1 MPEDT
6 QKNWNRTSWFLTT
19 VIMDSGHCNI
29 LLADNDFNENMI
41 IIKTCFALLSH
52 DMVQNN
58 FTNIQ
63 LKIENLVNS
72 VNCQIVNDIVEH
84 YNNINSNNYSL

>member
-6 QKNWNRTSWFLTT
+6 QKNWNSTSWFLTT
-19 VIMDSGHCNI
+19 VIMDSGHYNI

-52 DMVQNN
+52 DVVQNN
-58 FTNIQ
+58 FTKTRIF
-63 LKIENLVNS
+63 I
-72 VNCQIVNDIVEH
+72 
-84 YNNINSNNYSL
+84 YN